1 MKVFISGSKS
11 IAPYCKSGQLP
22 EHVLME
28 IDKHVDANDAILVG
42 DCSGADALVQQYLE
56 SINYRNV
63 TVYISGVQDQTRFN
77 AGKWEEK
84 HFQPAASNG
93 YSFYLEKDLH
103 MAEDADAGLA
113 IWDGNSKGT
122 YINMVCL
129 VAQGKPC
136 HVYLLK
142 EKTWVSV
149 ESLNELETYAGSPSR
164 QTNLK
169 YHAWA
174 VAKECQN
181 GAMTWET
188 LKRRIRDLAG
198 EKKAMETGRMVL
210 RPGTRE
216 DYDKYIAHVVAADE
230 IYVQYGYE
238 PTEEILEAI
247 REPYAGTMLFSMISK
262 TTGDMLGYIGI
273 TEEFDNLE
281 FYTFPDYRNRGYC
294 TEALKVF
301 LQAYLCGDLTG
312 TPHDQVYGETI
323 DINEASM
330 RVLEKCGFEK
340 KAVGMSVS
348 INDNAII
355 LDNITTRYV
364 FKNEHE

>member
-42 DCSGADALVQQYLE
+42 DCSGVDALVQQYLE

-77 AGKWEEK
+77 AGEWEEK
-84 HFQPAASNG
+84 HFQPAVKTG

-122 YINMVCL
+122 YINMMCL

-142 EKTWVSV
+142 EQTWISV
-149 ESLNELETYAGSPSR
+149 GSFNELETYTVSPSR
-164 QTNLK
+164 QNNLK
-169 YHAWA
+169 HIAWT
-174 VAKECQN
+174 VAKEFQN

-188 LKRRIRDLAG
+188 LKRRMRDLAG
-198 EKKAMETGRMVL
+198 K
-210 RPGTRE
+210 
-216 DYDKYIAHVVAADE
+216 
-230 IYVQYGYE
+230 
-238 PTEEILEAI
+238 
-247 REPYAGTMLFSMISK
+247 
-262 TTGDMLGYIGI
+262 
-273 TEEFDNLE
+273 
-281 FYTFPDYRNRGYC
+281 
-294 TEALKVF
+294 
-301 LQAYLCGDLTG
+301 
-312 TPHDQVYGETI
+312 
-323 DINEASM
+323 
-330 RVLEKCGFEK
+330 
-340 KAVGMSVS
+340 MS
-348 INDNAII
+348 
-355 LDNITTRYV
+355 
-364 FKNEHE
+364 E